1 MLSYGII
8 KGHPFID
15 GNKRTGTLMHVS
27 FQDWLNKQCLAGFFL
42 ANEYLRAMGIPG
54 LADEGKLGD
63 VYEQVVNI
71 AQRHMDVAAGKL
83 EVEGLS
89 GYSS

>member
-1 MLSYGII
+1 
-8 KGHPFID
+8 
-15 GNKRTGTLMHVS
+15 
-27 FQDWLNKQCLAGFFL
+27 
-42 ANEYLRAMGIPG
+42 MGIPG

-63 VYEQVVNI
+63 AYEQVVNI

-89 GYSS
+89 GHRS